1 MINIIKDIDLYEHF
15 NEYDFILIGTGIN
28 CMMTQGIQ
36 RDIMLNYP
44 YVQNENMKTKY
55 GDKSKLGTILECKE
69 EGQPTFIL
77 LFIYTANQRPDLNPV
92 YVSYESIEKCLKIV
106 NILYK
111 GCKVAT
117 TMLGCSRF
125 DGNGDKDTVLELL
138 KKYST
143 NINLDVY
150 DFEQKSRAE
159 KLKEIRQNELK
170 LKEENIDAYYE
181 TVRKRKEEAE
191 RRKENNGHARY

>member
-1 MINIIKDIDLYEHF
+1 MINVIKDTDLYEHF

-111 GCKVAT
+111 GSKVAT

-125 DGNGDKDTVLELL
+125 DGNGEKNTVLELL

-150 DFEQKSRAE
+150 DYEQKSRAE
-159 KLKEIRQNELK
+159 KLKEMHQNELK

-181 TVRKRKEEAE
+181 AVRKRKEEAE